1 VKIAIAD
8 QPYEAIPQLLPF
20 EQHENHHN
28 HDETCRR
35 QRTDER
41 FDYAPERFNRMARR
55 EYLDEQRLFLRLI
68 RRQRL
73 CFLFR
78 PVDFRAYALGKAVE
92 PVNETVV

>member
-1 VKIAIAD
+1 
-8 QPYEAIPQLLPF
+8 
-20 EQHENHHN
+20 
-28 HDETCRR
+28 
-35 QRTDER
+35 
-41 FDYAPERFNRMARR
+41 MARR